1 VLFYLKQLSRD
12 YNFYLSP
19 SGGGRERTLKTTED
33 IKERKLIK
41 ECVFKTARSGGAGGQ
56 NVNKVETKVEL
67 WFNIAES
74 ELLSDEEK
82 EILLHKL
89 HKKLEKETTIH
100 LQEQTDRT
108 QLKNKELLKEKF
120 YKLILLGFKTVKPR
134 KPTKVSKAVKAKRLE
149 SKRLK
154 GEIKQL
160 RKRIL

>member
-1 VLFYLKQLSRD
+1 MR
-12 YNFYLSP
+12 NM
-19 SGGGRERTLKTTED
+19 KTIED
-33 IKERKLIK
+33 IQERKLIK

-74 ELLSDEEK
+74 ELLTDEEK
-82 EILLHKL
+82 NILLHKL

-120 YKLILLGFKTVKPR
+120 YKLILSGFKTAKPR

-160 RKRIL
+160 RRKII

>member
-1 VLFYLKQLSRD
+1 M
-12 YNFYLSP
+12 
-19 SGGGRERTLKTTED
+19 KTIED
-33 IKERKLIK
+33 IQERKLLK
-41 ECVFKTARSGGAGGQ
+41 ECKFKTARSGGAGGQ

-74 ELLSDEEK
+74 ELLTDEEK
-82 EILLHKL
+82 EILLYKL

-120 YKLILLGFKTVKPR
+120 YKLILSGFKTVKPR

-149 SKRLK
+149 SKRIK

-160 RKRIL
+160 RRKII

>member
-1 VLFYLKQLSRD
+1 M
-12 YNFYLSP
+12 
-19 SGGGRERTLKTTED
+19 KTIED
-33 IKERKLIK
+33 IQERKLIK
-41 ECVFKTARSGGAGGQ
+41 EGVFKTARSGGAGGQ

-74 ELLSDEEK
+74 ELLTNEEK
-82 EILLHKL
+82 NILLHKL

-120 YKLILLGFKTVKPR
+120 YKLILSGFKIAKTR

-160 RKRIL
+160 RKKII

>member
-1 VLFYLKQLSRD
+1 M
-12 YNFYLSP
+12 
-19 SGGGRERTLKTTED
+19 KTIED
-33 IKERKLIK
+33 IQERKLLK
-41 ECVFKTARSGGAGGQ
+41 ECKFKTARSGGAGGQ

-74 ELLSDEEK
+74 ELLTDEEK
-82 EILLHKL
+82 EILLYKL

-120 YKLILLGFKTVKPR
+120 YKLILSGFKTVKPR

-149 SKRLK
+149 NKRIK

-160 RKRIL
+160 RRKII

>member
-1 VLFYLKQLSRD
+1 M
-12 YNFYLSP
+12 
-19 SGGGRERTLKTTED
+19 KTIED
-33 IKERKLIK
+33 IQERKLLK

-74 ELLSDEEK
+74 DLLTDEEK
-82 EILLHKL
+82 NILLHKL

-134 KPTKVSKAVKAKRLE
+134 KPTKISKAAKE
-149 SKRLK
+149 KRKLDK
-154 GEIKQL
+154 KIVSDKKVL
-160 RKRIL
+160 RKKIN

>member
-1 VLFYLKQLSRD
+1 MKSKD
-12 YNFYLSP
+12 EII
-19 SGGGRERTLKTTED
+19 ERNL
-33 IKERKLIK
+33 LK
-41 ECVFKTARSGGAGGQ
+41 ECRFKTARSGGAGGQ

-74 ELLSDEEK
+74 ELLTDEEK
-82 EILLHKL
+82 NILLHKL

-120 YKLILLGFKTVKPR
+120 YKLILLGFKTVTVR
-134 KPTKVSKAVKAKRLE
+134 KPTKVSKSVKAKRLE

-154 GEIKQL
+154 GEIKEL
-160 RKRIL
+160 RKKIT